1 MTEQAQGPAAAA
13 APHAAGRSLK
23 RDIVDHK
30 RRDVQHLEAVILL
43 RPPTH
48 SWARVSARTQG
59 YDCRLTGSCDTTV
72 GLLFVSQIFS
82 KIARSPAALASL
94 HAFSGTA
101 ANRRHDSLGKIPWV
115 QKAETDAAPMSA
127 LSTRP
132 HS

>member
-1 MTEQAQGPAAAA
+1 MSSTSKQSFSCGPQRTVGLVSQ
-13 APHAAGRSLK
+13 PELK
-23 RDIVDHK
+23 
-30 RRDVQHLEAVILL
+30 A
-43 RPPTH
+43 
-48 SWARVSARTQG
+48 
-59 YDCRLTGSCDTTV
+59 RLTGSCDTTV

-94 HAFSGTA
+94 QAFSGTA